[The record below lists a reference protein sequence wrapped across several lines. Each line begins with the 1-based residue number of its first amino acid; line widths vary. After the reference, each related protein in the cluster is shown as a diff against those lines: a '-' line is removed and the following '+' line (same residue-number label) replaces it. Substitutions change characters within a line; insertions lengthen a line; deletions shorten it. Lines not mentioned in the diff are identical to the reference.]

1 MTAFKANSG
10 KSTQESLRKIK
21 VHKRY
26 DFARTNQ
33 SSNHVIDRGANGGRA
48 ASDMRI
54 LEKT

>member
-10 KSTQESLRKIK
+10 KSTQESSRKIK

-26 DFARTNQ
+26 DFARTTQ
-33 SSNHVIDRGANGGRA
+33 SSNHLIDRGANEGRA
-48 ASDMRI
+48 AADMRI